1 MLLPCPHNVGG
12 AKSEMHAG
20 HAHASAHLESCA
32 DYTPLLS
39 RSHEQQ
45 QRSPWRSRIPRQA
58 RRRASCACVEFKWQ
72 DSPSRQ
78 APKLKRVVG
87 SPLPPLL
94 YTCARGRD
102 RPICKFGKTA
112 AFTPRCTYL
121 AGFSSGAKKHQETRG
136 GGSEPPLL
144 LPPAGRAASSVRA
157 LAQVARRVAT
167 RSPGHLCARALLRTA
182 AAVARPA
189 ALTDWRNGGN
199 EGVRSADSHPSV
211 LVARQSSDWRGMSP
225 VVARHRTGEHRSL

>member
-1 MLLPCPHNVGG
+1 MPAQRGG
-12 AKSEMHAG
+12 REVRNARRARARE
-20 HAHASAHLESCA
+20 
-32 DYTPLLS
+32 
-39 RSHEQQ
+39 
-45 QRSPWRSRIPRQA
+45 RSPRELCRLHPFIVTKPRAAAAVPLAVEDPPTGTKACFLRVRGIQVA
-58 RRRASCACVEFKWQ
+58 RLPLSPGAEVEASSWIA
-72 DSPSRQ
+72 SP
-78 APKLKRVVG
+78 APSLHLRTG
-87 SPLPPLL
+87 G
-94 YTCARGRD
+94 GRD

>member
-1 MLLPCPHNVGG
+1 MGVSEKSKTTSTAAAVVPPGG
-12 AKSEMHAG
+12 RGS
-20 HAHASAHLESCA
+20 
-32 DYTPLLS
+32 
-39 RSHEQQ
+39 
-45 QRSPWRSRIPRQA
+45 RQA
-58 RRRASCACVEFKWQ
+58 RRRVPCACVEFKWQ
-72 DSPSRQ
+72 DPPSHQ
-78 APKLKRVVG
+78 APTLKRVIG
-87 SPLPPLL
+87 SPLSPLL
-94 YTCARGRD
+94 YTCARDRDSPIYRLGRP
-102 RPICKFGKTA
+102 RLFTA
-112 AFTPRCTYL
+112 RCTYF

>member
-94 YTCARGRD
+94 YTCARGGGRD

-136 GGSEPPLL
+136 GGSELPLL
-144 LPPAGRAASSVRA
+144 PPPAGRAASSVRA

-167 RSPGHLCARALLRTA
+167 RSPGHLCESS
-182 AAVARPA
+182 PA
-189 ALTDWRNGGN
+189 HRGSSSATCRSYRLAQRRKRGGS
-199 EGVRSADSHPSV
+199 ER
-211 LVARQSSDWRGMSP
+211 
-225 VVARHRTGEHRSL
+225 